1 MWSTLSSS
9 MELTI
14 CQSDRGMSII
24 KGNIIK
30 KNHMSN
36 DLQPQYTVFYNYIC
50 RGLSGSWKYL
60 VILIVIC
67 KSKKLEND
75 MHK

>member
-30 KNHMSN
+30 KIIRVMIYNLN
-36 DLQPQYTVFYNYIC
+36 IQYFIITFVEDYQGHGN
-50 RGLSGSWKYL
+50 
-60 VILIVIC
+60 IL
-67 KSKKLEND
+67 
-75 MHK
+75 

>member
-1 MWSTLSSS
+1 
-9 MELTI
+9 
-14 CQSDRGMSII
+14 
-24 KGNIIK
+24 
-30 KNHMSN
+30 MSN